1 MVFKIKSENKEM
13 LPRISGRKSKQ
24 KKVFAKAL
32 KQKGTAQTERK
43 SE

>member
-1 MVFKIKSENKEM
+1 M

-32 KQKGTAQTERK
+32 KQKGTAQTK
-43 SE
+43 